1 MFDQSRWKIVAAI
14 LLVLTLV
21 LGGTFC
27 VIYWASYTEMSS
39 EGKSADWNGE
49 KFKLSDV
56 IFDVKDVAERTAR
69 NPSTGEKVTVPAHK
83 KISIK
88 AASNL
93 IRDIQ

>member
-1 MFDQSRWKIVAAI
+1 MTTPDFIRDVAVESGIRMTDVRAVTVAI
-14 LLVLTLV
+14 ES
-21 LGGTFC
+21 
-27 VIYWASYTEMSS
+27 VIRKYLS
-39 EGKSADWNGE
+39 NGE